1 MQEKM
6 RCPHHPH
13 EKRVRFDPTGQAW
26 CDRMDCWDCYRLM
39 RIGEA
44 LHYPGLI
51 DRGGQRLIKQGQASW
66 SRFVRT
72 QRTFLV
78 VVATEEAILLCH
90 RLGVAVPDL
99 SGEVSQLH
107 TIDPT
112 LHTP

>member
-44 LHYPGLI
+44 LHYPSLI

-78 VVATEEAILLCH
+78 VVATEEALIVCN
-90 RLGVAVPDL
+90 RLRIEIPDL
-99 SGEVSQLH
+99 SNEVSRLQTTSPL
-107 TIDPT
+107 PT
-112 LHTP
+112 ET